1 VIRDLD
7 SQEQALRSGRRPEAG
22 AGWGSEPRSNWGRL
36 VAGEEVETVQSEPG
50 DWPAFYRSVARA
62 LRDGG
67 RAPVDPW
74 DAVETLRILD
84 LARQSAERRS
94 VVALEP

>member
-1 VIRDLD
+1 
-7 SQEQALRSGRRPEAG
+7 
-22 AGWGSEPRSNWGRL
+22 
-36 VAGEEVETVQSEPG
+36 
-50 DWPAFYRSVARA
+50 
-62 LRDGG
+62 
-67 RAPVDPW
+67 VDPW